1 MDSVNSIMTQSML
14 ILLGY
19 IIEVGFNILVI
30 MFLSRYIINSIK
42 RRANRN
48 YFKNNVVI
56 NPKVGTSIDN
66 KDNCHRTYEDVSKE
80 VLEKF
85 NTEDINLLK
94 DYFYDMFLSFEN
106 AYNNLDYNIMKI
118 LSTKQLYQNYYT
130 GISLDLKAGK
140 KKIISDIEKK
150 KVIIFELDSTIAKQ
164 VASLMIEI
172 SYINYTID
180 KNGYVISGN
189 RNQKITEKFEVVFR
203 KDFEKKDVIN
213 CPNCGA
219 EIVGNKC
226 SFCRS
231 TIKNVEFKI
240 SSIKKIID
248 EN

>member
-140 KKIISDIEKK
+140 KKDH
-150 KVIIFELDSTIAKQ
+150 
-164 VASLMIEI
+164 
-172 SYINYTID
+172 
-180 KNGYVISGN
+180 
-189 RNQKITEKFEVVFR
+189 
-203 KDFEKKDVIN
+203 
-213 CPNCGA
+213 
-219 EIVGNKC
+219 
-226 SFCRS
+226 
-231 TIKNVEFKI
+231 
-240 SSIKKIID
+240 
-248 EN
+248 